1 MVFRSHQAFDLGD
14 ALNLGVHL
22 CARPPGN
29 SPAQSVSRDFLT
41 IQGVVVDCRVVS
53 WGRGERFFEITLLFP
68 SVDENE
74 CALLVA
80 ASRQRSLDPPSGH
93 QDVDG
98 IDDDERP
105 GFDRITGFN

>member
-22 CARPPGN
+22 CARSPGKPHPQPVG
-29 SPAQSVSRDFLT
+29 SDFLT

-68 SVDENE
+68 SVDEGE

-80 ASRQRSLDPPSGH
+80 ASRRMSLDPPTGH
-93 QDVDG
+93 QDDDG
-98 IDDDERP
+98 IDEDERP